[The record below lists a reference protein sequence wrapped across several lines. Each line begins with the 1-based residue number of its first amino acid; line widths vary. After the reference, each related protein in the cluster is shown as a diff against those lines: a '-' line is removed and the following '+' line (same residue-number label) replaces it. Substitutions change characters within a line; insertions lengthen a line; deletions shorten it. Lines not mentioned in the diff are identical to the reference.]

1 MVRTDGAREG
11 RIKRRAQGG
20 EGGYAH
26 FKRERA
32 DGKMGRSPWRAR
44 EKRSMSGGKN
54 VHRNLYNEEFHYAGL
69 DIHDTLRRVYMWC
82 MRVRIYT
89 YIYVYRNI
97 ERRVSSTE
105 IRSVYICRQPSSR
118 CPLPPVSHHPPPAF
132 SSLCMNHDALVSS
145 PWNRFF
151 VSSTFVESSSRRER
165 NHPLTLRRG
174 AARRAIGGSAS
185 SREVERASGNERA
198 SDELSERNA
207 SPSGE
212 PDNAQR

>member
-1 MVRTDGAREG
+1 
-11 RIKRRAQGG
+11 
-20 EGGYAH
+20 
-26 FKRERA
+26 
-32 DGKMGRSPWRAR
+32 
-44 EKRSMSGGKN
+44 MSGGKN

-69 DIHDTLRRVYMWC
+69 DIHDTLRRVYVYMWC

-89 YIYVYRNI
+89 YICIYRNI

-118 CPLPPVSHHPPPAF
+118 CPLPPVPPPPAF

-165 NHPLTLRRG
+165 NHPLTLRRRG
-174 AARRAIGGSAS
+174 ARSADPRARER
-185 SREVERASGNERA
+185 SRERAETSVRAS
-198 SDELSERNA
+198 
-207 SPSGE
+207 
-212 PDNAQR
+212 